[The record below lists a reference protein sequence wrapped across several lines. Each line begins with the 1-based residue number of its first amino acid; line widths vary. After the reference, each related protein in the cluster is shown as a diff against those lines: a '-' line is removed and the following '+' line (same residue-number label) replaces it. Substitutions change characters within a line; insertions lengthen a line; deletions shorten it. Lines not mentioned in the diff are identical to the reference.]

1 MRGQRHG
8 ETKERDPRQTETE
21 GDRSIDRDSER
32 QRQRERETVRDRD
45 GGRETEKERQQDTG
59 VTQKPVRLS
68 QHRGQGRTQE
78 RPGPWSV
85 TQQTIA
91 NAPVGRK
98 LRTRCGGTGQ
108 LARVSARWVEQGFGR
123 GRRGHLRPWGVSGGG
138 SGRQPRG
145 PGCVTS
151 AKQGCG
157 VRGRL
162 RPRPWDPAGARLFCP
177 PEQGD
182 RGMDGGHGHTG
193 RGSMNTGAGEGGRHG
208 ASVPAA
214 PGARPCDHC
223 SPALAT
229 PGVSDHVGWMELPT
243 YGTPQPMPPCWWLQ
257 RLGCGTLGPL
267 VPAQTLPCCR
277 TPARAGMQGCAS

>member
-1 MRGQRHG
+1 M
-8 ETKERDPRQTETE
+8 
-21 GDRSIDRDSER
+21 
-32 QRQRERETVRDRD
+32 RDRD
-45 GGRETEKERQQDTG
+45 GGRETERERQQDTG
-59 VTQKPVRLS
+59 VTQKLVRLS
-68 QHRGQGRTQE
+68 QHHGPGWTQE

-85 TQQTIA
+85 TQQTAA
-91 NAPVGRK
+91 NAPAGRK
-98 LRTRCGGTGQ
+98 LRARCGGTWQ

-123 GRRGHLRPWGVSGGG
+123 GRRGQLRPWGVSGGG
-138 SGRQPRG
+138 SGLQPRG

-157 VRGRL
+157 VRGWL

-182 RGMDGGHGHTG
+182 RGMDGVHGHT
-193 RGSMNTGAGEGGRHG
+193 RKGSMNTRAGEVGRHG

-214 PGARPCDHC
+214 PGACTCDHC
-223 SPALAT
+223 SPASAT

-267 VPAQTLPCCR
+267 VPAQTLLCCR